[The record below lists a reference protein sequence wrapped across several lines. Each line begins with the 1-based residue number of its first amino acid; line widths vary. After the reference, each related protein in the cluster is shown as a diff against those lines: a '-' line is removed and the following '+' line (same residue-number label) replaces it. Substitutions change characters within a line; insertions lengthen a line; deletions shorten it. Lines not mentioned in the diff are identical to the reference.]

1 MDKAVTF
8 TNFKK
13 FFDRLFDYFFTKK
26 LFVKEGIKFNNS
38 EKNFIYVENAEKT
51 IDFSDFKIKQDEDE
65 EEEIIETS
73 IETI

>member
-26 LFVKEGIKFNNS
+26 IFVKENIKFNNS
-38 EKNFIYVENAEKT
+38 EKNFIYVEDAERT
-51 IDFSDFKIKQDEDE
+51 IDFSDFKIKQDDE
-65 EEEIIETS
+65 GKEIIETP

>member
-8 TNFKK
+8 TNFKS
-13 FFDRLFDYFFTKK
+13 FFNKLFNYFFTKK
-26 LFVKEGIKFNNS
+26 LFVKENINFNNS
-38 EKNFIYVENAEKT
+38 KKNFIYVDEEGERI
-51 IDFSDFKIKQDEDE
+51 IDFSDFKIKQNDE

>member
-26 LFVKEGIKFNNS
+26 LFVKENIKFNNS
-38 EKNFIYVENAEKT
+38 EKNFIYVEDAEKT
-51 IDFSDFKIKQDEDE
+51 IDFSDFKIKQDDE
-65 EEEIIETS
+65 EKEIIETP